1 MRKLIG
7 IIALLLALVFSGS
20 AHGAQLP
27 ESSYDF
33 YVYDETGT
41 ISESLKREI
50 VETNKVIDEKSGAQ
64 IVVAVVENTE
74 GSSGAQEYANK
85 LFEKW
90 EIGDSEK
97 DNGVLFLV
105 SMEEQEL
112 WIEIGYGLEGALPDG
127 KVGGIRDKYVIPNF
141 KSGDYNE
148 GIRQG
153 FYALAEEVSKEY
165 NLGDV
170 GVESPQEAVESDAA
184 GSGIGKILVVAG
196 VVALVILDMIFFRG
210 TMTMI
215 IIRIFLGG
223 RGPGGFGG
231 GSGGGSSRG
240 SGGGGSSGGGGAGG
254 SW

>member
-7 IIALLLALVFSGS
+7 IITLLLALAFSGS
-20 AHGAQLP
+20 VHGIQLP

-41 ISESLKREI
+41 ISESLKNEI
-50 VETNKVIDEKSGAQ
+50 VEINKAIDEKSGAQ
-64 IVVAVVENTE
+64 IVVAVVENVE

-90 EIGDSEK
+90 KIGDSEK

-105 SMEEQEL
+105 SMEEREL

-127 KVGGIRDKYVIPNF
+127 KVGGIRDNYVIPYF

-153 FYALAEEVSKEY
+153 FYALVEEVSKEY
-165 NLGDV
+165 NIEDI
-170 GVESPQEAVESDAA
+170 GVESPKATEESASTS
-184 GSGIGKILVVAG
+184 SGIGEIIIVVG
-196 VVALVILDMIFFRG
+196 IVALVILDMIFFRG
-210 TMTMI
+210 TITMI